1 MEKKPG
7 ITHFS
12 DFYKTNE
19 KKSGFNKEDFNDFF
33 LPEDLEEEIN
43 ESFEPDEEEEEEE
56 VQESPKS
63 SKKESPKSSKKES
76 PEEEEE
82 EEEEEEPK
90 EEEKNENFYSLYKD
104 KSENFSCD
112 ISVEGAAINE
122 TQVRLIVE
130 SDDWTLMFE
139 GEVDKKGKC
148 NIPIKKLGILNEGTT
163 GKIRLEVIA
172 EGSVFIPWEDDFKVR
187 LSKKVSIKLNESKS
201 TPKKSETKK
210 PGVKVNF
217 RK

>member
-1 MEKKPG
+1 MYMEKKPG

-33 LPEDLEEEIN
+33 LPEDLEEEVN

-56 VQESPKS
+56 VQE
-63 SKKESPKSSKKES
+63 ESPKSSKKES
-76 PEEEEE
+76 PEEE

-201 TPKKSETKK
+201 VPKKPESKK

>member
-1 MEKKPG
+1 MYMEKKPG

-33 LPEDLEEEIN
+33 LPEDLEEEVN

-56 VQESPKS
+56 VQE
-63 SKKESPKSSKKES
+63 ESPKSSKKES

-82 EEEEEEPK
+82 EEQDPK

-201 TPKKSETKK
+201 VPKKPESKK

>member
-12 DFYKTNE
+12 DFYKVNE

-33 LPEDLEEEIN
+33 LPEDLEELN
-43 ESFEPDEEEEEEE
+43 ESLEEEEEEDTL
-56 VQESPKS
+56 QEETPKS
-63 SKKESPKSSKKES
+63 TKKESPK
-76 PEEEEE
+76 EE

-90 EEEKNENFYSLYKD
+90 EEKNENFYSLYKD

-172 EGSVFIPWEDDFKVR
+172 EGSVFTPWEDDFKVR

-201 TPKKSETKK
+201 TPKKPETKK

>member
-1 MEKKPG
+1 MYMEKKPG

-12 DFYKTNE
+12 DFYKVNE

-33 LPEDLEEEIN
+33 LPEDLEELN
-43 ESFEPDEEEEEEE
+43 ESLEEEEEEDTL
-56 VQESPKS
+56 QEETPKS
-63 SKKESPKSSKKES
+63 TKKESPK
-76 PEEEEE
+76 EE

-90 EEEKNENFYSLYKD
+90 EEKNENFYSLYKD

-172 EGSVFIPWEDDFKVR
+172 EGSVFTPWEDDFKVR

-201 TPKKSETKK
+201 TPKKPETKK

>member
-1 MEKKPG
+1 
-7 ITHFS
+7 
-12 DFYKTNE
+12 
-19 KKSGFNKEDFNDFF
+19 
-33 LPEDLEEEIN
+33 
-43 ESFEPDEEEEEEE
+43 
-56 VQESPKS
+56 V
-63 SKKESPKSSKKES
+63 
-76 PEEEEE
+76 
-82 EEEEEEPK
+82 EEPK
-90 EEEKNENFYSLYKD
+90 EEKNENFYSLYKD
-104 KSENFSCD
+104 KSENFSGG
-112 ISVEGAAINE
+112 IAVEGAAINE

-172 EGSVFIPWEDDFKVR
+172 EGSVFTPWEDDFKVR

-201 TPKKSETKK
+201 VPKKPESKK

>member
-33 LPEDLEEEIN
+33 LPEDLEEEVN

-56 VQESPKS
+56 VQE
-63 SKKESPKSSKKES
+63 ESPKSSKKES
-76 PEEEEE
+76 PEEE

-201 TPKKSETKK
+201 VPKKPESKK

>member
-1 MEKKPG
+1 
-7 ITHFS
+7 
-12 DFYKTNE
+12 
-19 KKSGFNKEDFNDFF
+19 
-33 LPEDLEEEIN
+33 
-43 ESFEPDEEEEEEE
+43 
-56 VQESPKS
+56 
-63 SKKESPKSSKKES
+63 
-76 PEEEEE
+76 
-82 EEEEEEPK
+82 
-90 EEEKNENFYSLYKD
+90 
-104 KSENFSCD
+104 
-112 ISVEGAAINE
+112 
-122 TQVRLIVE
+122 
-130 SDDWTLMFE
+130 MFE

-201 TPKKSETKK
+201 TPKKPETKK

>member
-1 MEKKPG
+1 MYMEKKPG

-12 DFYKTNE
+12 DFYKINE

-43 ESFEPDEEEEEEE
+43 EGFEPDEEEEEELQE
-56 VQESPKS
+56 ESPKS
-63 SKKESPKSSKKES
+63 SKKESPK
-76 PEEEEE
+76 EEEEE
-82 EEEEEEPK
+82 EEESPK

-201 TPKKSETKK
+201 TPKKPETKK